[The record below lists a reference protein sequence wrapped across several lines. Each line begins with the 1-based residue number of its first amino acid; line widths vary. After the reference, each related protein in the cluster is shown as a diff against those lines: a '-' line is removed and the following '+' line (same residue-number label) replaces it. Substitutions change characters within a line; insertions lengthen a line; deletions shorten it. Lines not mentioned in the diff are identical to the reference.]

1 MVAINSQLAADFS
14 RLPQEKEPSIR
25 NEKIRLGDNWF
36 NLIIAP
42 GFPENVVVL
51 TGDWTPRQTAILRL

>member
-1 MVAINSQLAADFS
+1 MVAINSQLATVFS

-36 NLIIAP
+36 NLVIVP
-42 GFPENVVVL
+42 GFPENVAVL
-51 TGDWTPRQTAILRL
+51 TGDWTPRQTAILHV